1 MSNEKENSFDLGTGS
16 IFSLFKKFW
25 IPSMISV
32 LIGGTFVVFDTM
44 FVSHGF
50 HAGGISNDGV
60 WYWVSRTSDLASYAS
75 NGATGLSYVMPYTL
89 IMVAS
94 ALMIGG
100 GLARVITNAKA
111 KKDKEGEKRGINS
124 HFAISI
130 YVGLVITIFILIFSK
145 VLIWMGSGFQK
156 TFLDNWFNNPLT
168 NKNWENEFAT
178 ESLTGVYD
186 TSVGHLLSQAS
197 WYLRI
202 QGLAAIPYVY
212 MYSSTLIL
220 RTEGKTPVATKV
232 NLVALGLNIIFDF
245 LLVIVF
251 GMNLVGAAIATV
263 IAQITGMAIY
273 LWYFKN
279 KFPNKVTGID
289 WKGARK
295 DTKLVL
301 KKGTGNLGMQLN
313 SALMIIF
320 FTISIG
326 FINYGDIK
334 IIISYGSAFQSFIG
348 IYLLT
353 TMIVNSI
360 VISTEPIIN
369 YNNDIQQ
376 FDRSKKAKK
385 IGIWGIVIV
394 GVVFTMIIMLFP
406 LIVTHIFISIPEAEG
421 YTQRISQIL
430 VLGFTFNGLIIF
442 AGVYFQAVGEDW
454 KSTLVIYSKPLLLLP
469 VILII
474 GFATKST
481 DSLSAWSN
489 SILPWNS
496 DLISFGQPVS
506 LGLFWG
512 LPVTDVIIGMIAIWF
527 IVKDNK
533 KQHVSNLKE
542 NF

>member
-1 MSNEKENSFDLGTGS
+1 MTSKSKKSFDLGNDKV
-16 IFSLFKKFW
+16 FSLFKKIW

-50 HAGGISNDGV
+50 HAGTIANDGI
-60 WYWVSRTSDLASYAS
+60 WYWVSGSSEQASYAS

-111 KKDKEGEKRGINS
+111 KSDKSLEKQGINS
-124 HFAISI
+124 HFVIAF
-130 YVGLVITIFILIFSK
+130 YVGIAITIFVLIFSK

-156 TFLDNWFNNPLT
+156 EFLNNWWNNPLM
-168 NKNWENEFAT
+168 KSDWV
-178 ESLTGVYD
+178 SDSSG
-186 TSVGHLLSQAS
+186 SVGHLLSQAS

-202 QGLAAIPYVY
+202 QGMAAIPYVY

-220 RTEGKTPVATKV
+220 RTEGKTSVATRV
-232 NLVALGLNIIFDF
+232 NLVALGLNIVFDF

-263 IAQITGMAIY
+263 LAQVVGMAIY
-273 LWYFKN
+273 VWYFKN
-279 KFPNKVTGID
+279 RFPNRVTGID
-289 WKGARK
+289 WKGGK
-295 DTKLVL
+295 KNLKTVL

-320 FTISIG
+320 FTMSIG
-326 FINYGDIK
+326 FINYGEIDVIV
-334 IIISYGSAFQSFIG
+334 SYGSAFQSFIG

-369 YNNDIQQ
+369 YNNDIQK
-376 FDRSKKAKK
+376 FDRSKKAKM
-385 IGIWGIVIV
+385 IGIWGIVGV
-394 GVVFTMIIMLFP
+394 GIIFTLFILIYP
-406 LIVTHIFISIPEAEG
+406 PIVTHIFNSIPNGIG

-430 VLGFTFNGLIIF
+430 VLGFTFNGLAIF
-442 AGVYFQAVGEDW
+442 AGVYFQAIGEDW
-454 KSTLVIYSKPLLLLP
+454 KSTTIIYSKPFILFP
-469 VILII
+469 IILII
-474 GFATKST
+474 GFATKET
-481 DSLSAWSN
+481 NTLGAWSN

-496 DLISFGQPVS
+496 DLISLGKPVS

-512 LPVTDVIIGMIAIWF
+512 LPVTDIIVGGLAIYF
-527 IVKDNK
+527 IVKDHN
-533 KQHVSNLKE
+533 KQHVANPK
-542 NF
+542 NDF